1 MKHQTF
7 TTVYA
12 EPVSGVPCFAQN
24 SSYLKFLSAKEVQ
37 APALG
42 FTPTSLNPNLKDF
55 QADLVTW
62 ALERG
67 RAAIFAERGLG
78 KALMELAWAQQVVRH
93 TGQPVLILAPLAVSW
108 QLQREGNK
116 FQIGVQV
123 WDGEPLK
130 PMTDDIVVANYEKL
144 DRLIE
149 LDMIRQFSGVALDM
163 WQRYASPV
171 WFDINRTDVLN
182 AKIASTDEDEK
193 HLAPLQLEVVR
204 RCVQLWTNPGELVFT
219 PFLGVGSEVYGAL
232 QMNRRG
238 EGIELKPEYFA
249 WAEKNCRQASELASS
264 RLFGLAEVG
273 A

>member
-1 MKHQTF
+1 MQRTKAHGLLYKNIRT
-7 TTVYA
+7 
-12 EPVSGVPCFAQN
+12 
-24 SSYLKFLSAKEVQ
+24 
-37 APALG
+37 
-42 FTPTSLNPNLKDF
+42 D
-55 QADLVTW
+55 
-62 ALERG
+62 
-67 RAAIFAERGLG
+67 AA
-78 KALMELAWAQQVVRH
+78 
-93 TGQPVLILAPLAVSW
+93 
-108 QLQREGNK
+108 N
-116 FQIGVQV
+116 
-123 WDGEPLK
+123 
-130 PMTDDIVVANYEKL
+130 N
-144 DRLIE
+144 
-149 LDMIRQFSGVALDM
+149 RQGVAEHVIVFRKWGPGMDETPKVTHDPAEFTLDM